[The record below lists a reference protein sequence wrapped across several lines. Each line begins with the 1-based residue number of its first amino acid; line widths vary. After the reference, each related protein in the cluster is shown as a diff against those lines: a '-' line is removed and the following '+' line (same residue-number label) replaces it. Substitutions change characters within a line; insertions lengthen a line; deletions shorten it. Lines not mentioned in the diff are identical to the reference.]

1 MDSFSA
7 RLNATEGSYF
17 NSQQQ
22 LSLKR
27 HVQKLIEQGTLPKSL
42 LEKIGDVPSVHSSYD
57 VPVTVVK
64 SRPASEVRSSCADL
78 LLAQSHK
85 YYQYPMLSLCP
96 FADGLPIQRQAT

>member
-27 HVQKLIEQGTLPKSL
+27 HVQKLIEQGTLPKTL

-64 SRPASEVRSSCADL
+64 SRPASEVRSSL
-78 LLAQSHK
+78 SRLAFGAES
-85 YYQYPMLSLCP
+85 
-96 FADGLPIQRQAT
+96 